1 MKNALVFAN
10 GEMVIPPG
18 ISQELQDPSFV
29 VAADGG
35 TNHCK
40 TLGVTPDVIIGDMDS
55 MMEEEIR
62 AYESAGVK
70 VIRHPARKDETD
82 LELALGYVQQAG
94 ITDVTILGGLGGRW
108 DMTLANLLLFAHPR
122 LRPLNIRFVDGTH
135 ELFLVKPGIR
145 SRLTGKPGD
154 VVSLIPLFGNVE
166 GITTLGLEY
175 PLNDESLAFGATRGV
190 SNVLVQEQAE
200 VNIRQGHILCV
211 INRVP

>member
-1 MKNALVFAN
+1 MA
-10 GEMVIPPG
+10 IPPG
-18 ISQELQDPSFV
+18 ISQELQAPSIV

-40 TLGVTPDVIIGDMDS
+40 TLGVMPDIIIGDIDS
-55 MMEEEIR
+55 MMEDETS

-82 LELALGYVQQAG
+82 LELALGYVQQVG

-108 DMTLANLLLFAHPR
+108 DMTLANLLLLAHPR
-122 LRPLNIRFVDGTH
+122 LGLLNIRFVDGTH
-135 ELFLVKPGIR
+135 ELFLVKPGFR
-145 SRLTGKPGD
+145 SLLTGKPGD

-166 GITTLGLEY
+166 GITTGGLEY
-175 PLNDESLAFGATRGV
+175 PLNDETLALGETRGV

-200 VNIRQGHILCV
+200 VNIRQGLILCV
-211 INRVP
+211 INRKA